1 MRAPVAQTTGDPI
14 PHTRRAEE
22 GASQEAVDRMRDI
35 IEQLKND
42 DRMKAAAAN
51 LLGATRAAMADPSRQ
66 VDLSRSIAGTFAG

>member
-1 MRAPVAQTTGDPI
+1 
-14 PHTRRAEE
+14 
-22 GASQEAVDRMRDI
+22 MRDI